1 MFKPNVTMACV
12 VHCKGK
18 FLFVEEIE
26 YGKRTLNQPAGHLEQ
41 GETLLEGASRELFE
55 ETGIRAEMAS
65 LVKIYQWQAPQ
76 TQTEYLRFLFAV
88 ELEEWLEPNPQ
99 DADITQA
106 LWLSEAEFQHYI
118 QQEGQCERS
127 PLVVQSLKAYLSG
140 ECYPLSLLNAFEWK
154 QSEANNAAI

>member
-1 MFKPNVTMACV
+1 MFKPNVTMACL

-26 YGKRTLNQPAGHLEQ
+26 YGKRTLNQPAGHLEPN
-41 GETLLEGASRELFE
+41 ETLLEGASRELFE

-65 LVKIYQWQAPQ
+65 LVKIYQWQAPRSK
-76 TQTEYLRFLFAV
+76 TDYLRFLFTV
-88 ELEEWLEPNPQ
+88 ELDDWLEPHPQ

-106 LWLSEAEFQHYI
+106 LWLSVEEFNHYI

-127 PLVVQSLKAYLSG
+127 PLVVQSLKDYLNG
-140 ECYPLSLLNAFEWK
+140 ERYPLSLLNAFEWRK
-154 QSEANNAAI
+154 NAAI

>member
-26 YGKRTLNQPAGHLEQ
+26 YSKRTLNQPAGHLEAN
-41 GETLLEGASRELFE
+41 ETLLEGASRELFE

-65 LVKIYQWQAPQ
+65 LVKIYQWQAPRSK
-76 TQTEYLRFLFAV
+76 TDYLRFLFAV
-88 ELEEWLEPNPQ
+88 ELDNWLEPNPQ

-106 LWLSEAEFQHYI
+106 LWLSVEELNHYI

-127 PLVVQSLKAYLSG
+127 PLVIQSVTDYLSG
-140 ECYPLSLLNAFEWK
+140 ERYPLSILNAFDWAK
-154 QSEANNAAI
+154 NGK

>member
-26 YGKRTLNQPAGHLEQ
+26 YGKRTLNQPAGHLEAN
-41 GETLLEGASRELFE
+41 ETLLEGASRELFE

-65 LVKIYQWQAPQ
+65 LVKIYQWQAPRSK
-76 TQTEYLRFLFAV
+76 TDYLRFLFAV
-88 ELEEWLEPNPQ
+88 ELEDWLEPKPQ

-106 LWLSEAEFQHYI
+106 MWLTFEEFNHYI
-118 QQEGQCERS
+118 QQKGQCERS
-127 PLVVQSLKAYLSG
+127 PLVVQSLKDYLNG
-140 ECYPLSLLNAFEWK
+140 ERYPLSLLNAFEWR
-154 QSEANNAAI
+154 QNAAI